1 MSIEK
6 SEIKQGT
13 LKEQIE
19 AAEAK
24 RDRFDREIN
33 ELGGAASALKKAAS
47 GMGGLVAYIQKDL
60 TEEKLELPETP
71 QALAKVLILWISRA
85 RELCNGMADQ
95 RTATGLLTQGRKQG
109 VEEVLGDLIKAHDAE
124 GAKAAGLKAGE
135 NGTPDGTRPGQ
146 RPPGS
151 KPGLSIA
158 DERKAREAADKAL
171 KDAKDAKPPKGPR
184 KRRRKS
190 GGSSPGKDAPN

>member
-24 RDRFDREIN
+24 RDRFEREIT
-33 ELGGAASALKKAAS
+33 ELGGACTALKVAAK
-47 GMGGLVAYIQKDL
+47 GMDGLVAYIQKDL
-60 TEEKLELPETP
+60 KDEKLEIPEDP
-71 QALAKVLILWISRA
+71 PALAKLLILWLSRA
-85 RELCNGMADQ
+85 RQVCNGMADQ
-95 RTATGLLTQGRKQG
+95 RTANGLLTQGRKQG
-109 VEEVLGDLIKAHDAE
+109 VEEVLGDLIKAHEAE

-135 NGTPDGTRPGQ
+135 NGTPDGSRPGQ
-146 RPPGS
+146 RVPGS
-151 KPGLSIA
+151 KPGLSVA
-158 DERKAREAADKAL
+158 AERKAREAADKAL
-171 KDAKDAKPPKGPR
+171 KDAKTPRGPK

-190 GGSSPGKDAPN
+190 GGGSSGKEAPN